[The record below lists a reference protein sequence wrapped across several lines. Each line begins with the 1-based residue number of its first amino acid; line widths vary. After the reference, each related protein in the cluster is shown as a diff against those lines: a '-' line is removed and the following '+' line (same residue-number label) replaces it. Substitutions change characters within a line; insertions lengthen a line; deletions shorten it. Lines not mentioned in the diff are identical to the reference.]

1 VKLIGAG
8 LPRTATL
15 SQQAALEILGLTP
28 CHHMQE
34 VFKDMTQVARWH
46 EALDGRVSAAE
57 LLDGYEAMVDWPG
70 SYYYRELMEAFPNAK
85 VLLSVRDGD
94 AWAKSM
100 QETIWSLF
108 YGDTLVRHLSDA
120 QTFVDPVWKEYTVMM
135 KEMWRRTALMN
146 DQDTTL
152 EYLSAAMERY
162 NDEVKRTVPAERLLV
177 WSPKDGWE
185 PLCEFLELP
194 VPHEALPHV
203 NETDAFNEGFLR
215 SAMGSLNA
223 NLGVVV

>member
-1 VKLIGAG
+1 MKLIGAG

-34 VFKDMTQVARWH
+34 VFKDMTQVAAWH

-57 LLDGYEAMVDWPG
+57 LLEGYEAMVDWPG
-70 SYYYRELMEAFPNAK
+70 SYYYRELIDAFPNAK

-100 QETIWSLF
+100 HETIWSLF

-146 DQDTTL
+146 EQDTTL
-152 EYLSAAMERY
+152 EYLSAAMDRY
-162 NDEVKRTVPAERLLV
+162 NEEVKRTVSSERLLV

-185 PLCEFLELP
+185 PLCEFLDRP
-194 VPHEALPHV
+194 VPEQALPHV

-223 NLGVVV
+223 NLGVAL